1 MDHAGRGP
9 VAQPLPAKRVT
20 TKARSRA
27 REVAADYAYI
37 LPALAV
43 LAFVVGYPIVYTL
56 ILSFYDTPPS
66 LPGRFWTGLGNY
78 RTILTSSEFVDVTLN
93 TVYWAVPST
102 ILSFALGI
110 PAAVALNQGLPGQG
124 ILRGILLIP
133 WVISTVTAAYVWR
146 WLYHADFGLIN
157 GFLMQI
163 GLTDRPI
170 LFLDST
176 DLVIPALVVV
186 NVWKSFPFVMVMTL
200 AGLQTVPR
208 ELLEAA
214 SIDGAT
220 AVRRFWHVTIPY
232 LRNVLF
238 VTFILLLISNLEHFT
253 IPWLMTGGG
262 PARASQI
269 WSIEIYTTA
278 FRSLQFGLASAYS
291 TIVFV
296 IVLIFAYLYVR
307 ALTREDAVR

>member
-9 VAQPLPAKRVT
+9 AVRALPGRRGA
-20 TKARSRA
+20 TKGRSRA
-27 REVAADYAYI
+27 SEVAADYAYI

-43 LAFVVGYPIVYTL
+43 LVFVVGYPIVYTL
-56 ILSFYDTPPS
+56 VLSFYETPPS

-78 RTILTSSEFVDVTLN
+78 RTILTSAEFFDVTLN
-93 TVYWAVPST
+93 TVYWALPST
-102 ILSFALGI
+102 ILAFALGI
-110 PAAVALNQGLPGQG
+110 PAALALNQGLPGQG
-124 ILRGILLIP
+124 ILRGLLLIP

-146 WLYHADFGLIN
+146 WLYHADFGLVN
-157 GFLMQI
+157 GFLMQL
-163 GLTDRPI
+163 GLISRPI
-170 LFLDST
+170 LFLDSPT
-176 DLVIPALVVV
+176 LVIPALIVV
-186 NVWKSFPFVMVMTL
+186 NVWKTFPFVMVMTL

-214 SIDGAT
+214 AIDGAT
-220 AVRRFWHVTIPY
+220 AVRRFWHVTVPY

-269 WSIEIYTTA
+269 WSIDIYTIA

-291 TIVFV
+291 TIVFA
-296 IVLIFAYLYVR
+296 IVLVFAYLYVR
-307 ALTREDAVR
+307 ALTKEDTVR